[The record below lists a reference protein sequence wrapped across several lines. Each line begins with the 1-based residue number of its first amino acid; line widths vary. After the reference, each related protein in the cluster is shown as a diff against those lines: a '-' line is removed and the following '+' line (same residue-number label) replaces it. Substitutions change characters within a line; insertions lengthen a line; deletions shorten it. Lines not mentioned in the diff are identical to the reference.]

1 MRGLATVLI
10 CSCVSCLRP
19 RWSGNRH
26 PKRPLVAGKP
36 TCPDAAGMSAHDPK
50 RTFDCPNTRLSKS
63 CLMQPIIGLFVR
75 GCVSAPKWWIYHRDA
90 ANYLSCNVEIER
102 KMVEQT
108 TMNLAALIVA
118 FVVGPIAGW
127 LVGLLVH
134 ATGIGLSE
142 YILIGIA
149 GATLAAF
156 WFRRLGLGLTIAS
169 GVVGAIVWATIGAL
183 TLLLVARFLCGIFA

>member
-1 MRGLATVLI
+1 
-10 CSCVSCLRP
+10 
-19 RWSGNRH
+19 
-26 PKRPLVAGKP
+26 
-36 TCPDAAGMSAHDPK
+36 
-50 RTFDCPNTRLSKS
+50 
-63 CLMQPIIGLFVR
+63 
-75 GCVSAPKWWIYHRDA
+75 
-90 ANYLSCNVEIER
+90 
-102 KMVEQT
+102 MVEQT

-156 WFRRLGLGLTIAS
+156 WFRRLGLGLTLAS
-169 GVVGAIVWATIGAL
+169 GVVGAIVWATK
-183 TLLLVARFLCGIFA
+183 VP

>member
-1 MRGLATVLI
+1 
-10 CSCVSCLRP
+10 
-19 RWSGNRH
+19 
-26 PKRPLVAGKP
+26 
-36 TCPDAAGMSAHDPK
+36 
-50 RTFDCPNTRLSKS
+50 
-63 CLMQPIIGLFVR
+63 
-75 GCVSAPKWWIYHRDA
+75 
-90 ANYLSCNVEIER
+90 
-102 KMVEQT
+102 MVEQT

-156 WFRRLGLGLTIAS
+156 WFRRLGLGLTLAS